1 MIRQR
6 LLDWQWSDY
15 SAKHRSRTNLL
26 LHIVAVP
33 LFQVGSVVLVGTA
46 LARSGVGMGLG
57 GLGMLAALVL
67 QDEATAASGKRP
79 CRSTAPP
86 TSSADS
92 WWSSG

>member
-46 LARSGVGMGLG
+46 IARSGVGMAWESSAWWVGSSSRG
-57 GLGMLAALVL
+57 G
-67 QDEATAASGKRP
+67 ATAARARRP
-79 CRSTAPP
+79 CRSTEPP
-86 TSSADS
+86 TPSAAS